1 MRNSK
6 RFYQV
11 MSLLMAIL
19 LWIYV
24 VAEENLFLERTF
36 TADVSYINLEGSLI
50 PAGKMPTV
58 NVSIRGDQNTI
69 NKLNSSDFS
78 VFVDLK
84 EAEKGENVAQ
94 VQVEG
99 PDDVKLVSVSPSKIY
114 LKLDERAEKQ
124 VPLDVKITG
133 HTREGFSSFEASL
146 KTSHVT
152 ISGPKEMLTAIFS
165 AEVEA
170 NLDYADSN
178 LSLQLIPKINGL
190 LGQFDADVI
199 TVKPEMVDV
208 FIPVIEDNPSK
219 SVPVVANLTGI
230 PAYGYKVSRVVVEPD
245 ILRISGANEL
255 IAEIKEVS
263 TTNID
268 ITNMKDEVVAELGL
282 LIPDKV
288 TSLYENRIKVIVLF
302 EKVMT
307 EKRVEKKIEIRNMP
321 EGENLKASQ
330 QNISLILK
338 GYELD
343 FQNFLMEDLHVY
355 VDAEKF
361 QGTSMD
367 FPVKVA
373 GPENI
378 EIMEIN
384 PGKISLTK
392 ESN

>member
-1 MRNSK
+1 MRDSK

-36 TADVSYINLEGSLI
+36 TADVYYINLEESLI
-50 PAGKMPTV
+50 PASKMPTV

-69 NKLNSSDFS
+69 NSLNSSDFS
-78 VFVDLK
+78 VFVDLLEGK
-84 EAEKGENVAQ
+84 KGENVVQ

-99 PDDVKLVSVSPSKIY
+99 PDDIRLVSVSPSKIY
-114 LKLDERAEKQ
+114 LKLDDCAEKQ

-133 HTREGFSSFEASL
+133 QTKEGFSSFEASL

-152 ISGPKEMLTAIFS
+152 ISGPKEMLAAILS

-190 LGQFDADVI
+190 LGQYDPDVI
-199 TVKPEMVDV
+199 TVKPDMVDV
-208 FIPVIEDNPSK
+208 FIPVIEENPSK
-219 SVPVVANLTGI
+219 SVPVVASLTGL
-230 PAYGYKVSRVVVEPD
+230 PAYGYKVSRIVVEPD
-245 ILRISGANEL
+245 IVRIAGASDL
-255 IAEIKEVS
+255 IADIKEVS
-263 TTNID
+263 TGSID
-268 ITNMKDEVVAELGL
+268 ITNMKDEIVAELSL

-288 TSLYENRIKVIVLF
+288 KSLYEDKIKLVVLF
-302 EKVMT
+302 EKVVT
-307 EKRVEKKIEIRNMP
+307 EKRVEKEIEIRNIP

-330 QNISLILK
+330 ESISLILK

-343 FQNFLMEDLHVY
+343 FQSFLMEDLHVY

-361 QGTSMD
+361 QGTSMELA
-367 FPVKVA
+367 VKVA

-384 PGKISLTK
+384 PGKITLTK
-392 ESN
+392 ETN